1 MYCFIVSESPL
12 CLSTECIVLLR
23 ISFLQQIR
31 ETCWSATW
39 ALLCFIKRSKS
50 SSIFL
55 PSQASSLFTTA
66 RHYLLL
72 IPPTMVSFNIPIE
85 QWAQVRQRPGG
96 SVIYEKVPVQMP
108 GPDEVLVSVKY
119 SGVCHTNL
127 HTMMAELLP
136 KRKTPLVGGHEG
148 TGVVVAK
155 GELVTD
161 LEVGDHAGIKWLN
174 GSCLTC
180 TFCLQGDEQLCLQPL
195 LSGYNVDG
203 TFQQYAIAKAAHIT
217 RIPTGCSPGGRLP
230 YSLHRSHVYKGLKE
244 SGVRPGQYVAIV
256 GAGSGLGCFA
266 LQAAVPDGLGPHAI
280 IMLATHEELFEHA
293 SKYVRSHGSVVYIGI
308 QDHVHLEA
316 PILDTAV
323 RMVGIGGS
331 NVGNWQDAAEAVEL
345 FRLGLIKAPH
355 KLIGLSQLQDV
366 YDLTLKDEFMGRYVV
381 DTSK

>member
-1 MYCFIVSESPL
+1 MKSFRDINLRKTLISLMKKPSFIKYIYFHL
-12 CLSTECIVLLR
+12 ALLR
-23 ISFLQQIR
+23 
-31 ETCWSATW
+31 
-39 ALLCFIKRSKS
+39 
-50 SSIFL
+50 
-55 PSQASSLFTTA
+55 
-66 RHYLLL
+66 
-72 IPPTMVSFNIPIE
+72 NINNI
-85 QWAQVRQRPGG
+85 
-96 SVIYEKVPVQMP
+96 
-108 GPDEVLVSVKY
+108 
-119 SGVCHTNL
+119 
-127 HTMMAELLP
+127 
-136 KRKTPLVGGHEG
+136 
-148 TGVVVAK
+148 
-155 GELVTD
+155 
-161 LEVGDHAGIKWLN
+161 
-174 GSCLTC
+174 
-180 TFCLQGDEQLCLQPL
+180 

-217 RIPTGCSPGGRLP
+217 RIPTGCSLEDVCPILCTGLT
-230 YSLHRSHVYKGLKE
+230 VYKGLKE

-266 LQAAVPDGLGPHAI
+266 LQYAKAMGIHSIAIDTGSGKSQTCTDLGAVAFIDFEKSPDIDGDIRAAVPDGLGPHAI

-331 NVGNWQDAAEAVEL
+331 NVGNRQDAAEAVEL

>member
-1 MYCFIVSESPL
+1 
-12 CLSTECIVLLR
+12 
-23 ISFLQQIR
+23 
-31 ETCWSATW
+31 
-39 ALLCFIKRSKS
+39 
-50 SSIFL
+50 
-55 PSQASSLFTTA
+55 
-66 RHYLLL
+66 
-72 IPPTMVSFNIPIE
+72 MVSFNIPIE

-217 RIPTGCSPGGRLP
+217 RIPTGCSLEDVCPILCTGLT
-230 YSLHRSHVYKGLKE
+230 VYKGLKE

-266 LQAAVPDGLGPHAI
+266 LQYAKAMGIHSIAIDTGSGKSQTCTDLGAVAFIDFEKSPDIDGDIRAAVPDGLGPHAI